1 VQESNL
7 FEGQLFDG
15 KSSESKK
22 VAVLVYSD
30 RLVIHHQKEDGT
42 TETQSWETNKLK
54 DYQKLAKDFIQIQY
68 GDFPLQTLEVKSE
81 TFAETFKP
89 PVSGF
94 QKVIHQV
101 VHGGIITI
109 LAITFVVFAFLG
121 FAYFYALPWLAE
133 KSVVFVPKEYEV
145 KMGESIYQS
154 YIQSEE
160 IDTAKTEL
168 ANNFLKQIDFQT
180 DYPLQVTVVKSSI
193 KNAFALP
200 GGHVVV
206 YTELLDNM
214 KSYEELAGLLGH
226 EVGHVKQRHTTRNI
240 FRSFSGY
247 LLISIFLGDFSGVS
261 ATVLDNA
268 NQLHQLSY
276 SRELE
281 SEADRTGFQTLKH
294 NHIDAKGMISL
305 FENLQK
311 GNEAGNVVPEFL
323 STHPMTENRM
333 IFIKDMIKKEKP
345 AHIEHYFLEGL
356 FKQMTVPKA
365 DY

>member
-1 VQESNL
+1 M

-15 KSSESKK
+15 KSSVSKK
-22 VAVLVYSD
+22 VTVLVYAE

-42 TETQSWETNKLK
+42 TETQSWETDKLK
-54 DYQKLAKDFIQIQY
+54 EYQKLSKDFIQIQY
-68 GDFPLQTLEVKSE
+68 GDFPSQTLEVRSE
-81 TFAETFKP
+81 SFAETFKP

-101 VHGGIITI
+101 VHGGITTI
-109 LAITFVVFAFLG
+109 LAISIVVFALLG

-145 KMGESIYQS
+145 KMGEGIYQS
-154 YIQSEE
+154 YIQNEE
-160 IDTAKTEL
+160 IDTAKTAL

-180 DYPLQVTVVKSSI
+180 DYPIQVTVVKSSI

-214 KSYEELAGLLGH
+214 KNYEELAALLGH
-226 EVGHVKQRHTTRNI
+226 EIGHVKQRHTTRNI

-281 SEADRTGFQTLKH
+281 SEADVTGFQTLKH
-294 NHIDAKGMISL
+294 NQIDAKGMISL

-311 GNEAGNVVPEFL
+311 GNEAGSIVPEFL
-323 STHPMTENRM
+323 STHPVTENRM
-333 IFIKDMIKKEKP
+333 AFIKEMIKKEKP
-345 AHIEHYFLEGL
+345 THIQHHFLEGL
-356 FKQMTVPKA
+356 FKQMTAQKA

>member
-1 VQESNL
+1 M

-15 KSSESKK
+15 KSSVSKK
-22 VAVLVYSD
+22 VTVLVYSD
-30 RLVIHHQKEDGT
+30 RLVIHHQKEDGAA
-42 TETQSWETNKLK
+42 ETQSWETNKLK

-68 GDFPLQTLEVKSE
+68 GDFPSQTLEVKSE

-89 PVSGF
+89 PVSVF
-94 QKVIHQV
+94 SKFIHQIV
-101 VHGGIITI
+101 NGGITTI
-109 LAITFVVFAFLG
+109 LAISIVVFALLG

-154 YIQSEE
+154 YIKTEE

-180 DYPLQVTVVKSSI
+180 DYPLQITVVNSTV

-214 KSYEELAGLLGH
+214 KNYEELAALLGH
-226 EVGHVKQRHTTRNI
+226 EVGHVKQRHTTKNI

-261 ATVLDNA
+261 ATVLDNV

-281 SEADRTGFQTLKH
+281 SEADETGFQTLKH
-294 NHIDAKGMISL
+294 NHINTKGMISL

-311 GNEAGNVVPEFL
+311 GNEIGSVVPEFL
-323 STHPMTENRM
+323 STHPVTENRM
-333 IFIKDMIKKEKP
+333 TFIKEMIRKEKP
-345 AHIEHYFLEGL
+345 TYIKHLFLEGL
-356 FKQMTVPKA
+356 FKQMTVQKA

>member
-1 VQESNL
+1 M

-15 KSSESKK
+15 KSSVAKK
-22 VAVLVYSD
+22 VTVLVYAE
-30 RLVIHHQKEDGT
+30 RLVIHHQKVDGT

-54 DYQKLAKDFIQIQY
+54 EYRKLAKDFIQIQY
-68 GDFPLQTLEVKSE
+68 GDFPSQTLDVKSE
-81 TFAETFKP
+81 SFAEKFKP

-94 QKVIHQV
+94 QKLIHQI
-101 VHGGIITI
+101 VHGGITTI
-109 LAITFVVFAFLG
+109 LAISLVVFALLG

-154 YIQSEE
+154 YIKSEE
-160 IDTAKTEL
+160 VDTAKTEL

-180 DYPLQVTVVKSSI
+180 DYPLHVTIVKSNV

-200 GGHVVV
+200 GGHVVI

-214 KSYEELAGLLGH
+214 KSYEELAALLGH
-226 EVGHVKQRHTTRNI
+226 EVGHVKQRHTTKNI

-247 LLISIFLGDFSGVS
+247 FLISIFLGDFSGVS

-281 SEADRTGFQTLKH
+281 SEADETGFQTLKY
-294 NHIDAKGMISL
+294 NNINAKGMISL

-311 GNEAGNVVPEFL
+311 GNEAGSIVPEFL
-323 STHPMTENRM
+323 STHPVTENRM
-333 IFIKDMIKKEKP
+333 IFIKEMIKKEKP
-345 AHIEHYFLEGL
+345 SHIQHHFLEGL
-356 FKQMTVPKA
+356 FKQMTIEKA